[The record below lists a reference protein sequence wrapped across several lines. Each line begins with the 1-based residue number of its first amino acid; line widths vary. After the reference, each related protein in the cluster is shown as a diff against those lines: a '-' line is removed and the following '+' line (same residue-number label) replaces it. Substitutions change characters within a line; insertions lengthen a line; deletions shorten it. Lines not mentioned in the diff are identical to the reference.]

1 MGNKLY
7 FLFTLLL
14 LSGLLSAR
22 AQDSSACNASFTAIP
37 SGSQV
42 YFRAMDSLPGV
53 FHQWNFGDSTQT
65 STGNAMVI
73 HTYSGSGT
81 FIVTQT
87 VTDSVTHCHSS
98 SSQPVYIP
106 GNSPTPT
113 CYVSIN
119 VSGDSST
126 HLYTFVAIPSVPPGA
141 TDTITWTIN
150 GAPAG
155 SGDSLRRHLSAK
167 MYTVCA
173 TISTSLGCR
182 VQSCVTINSPDTV
195 PSMPPPP
202 DSVRPSPPDSVMPS
216 LPDTLLPSPPD
227 SIPPS
232 APDSL
237 LPAGSDSLA
246 KGKFVPAY
254 PNPATSQ
261 ANLAVTLNNTAT
273 IYIRVYNSMGSE
285 ILSTSQSGYPGSNSI
300 IIPVASLP
308 TGIYYVQVQYGNTVL
323 KSKIQKI

>member
-1 MGNKLY
+1 MGNKFY
-7 FLFTLLL
+7 FLFTFLL
-14 LSGLLSAR
+14 LSGLLSVR

-37 SGSQV
+37 SGNQV
-42 YFRAMDSLPGV
+42 YFWAADSLPGV
-53 FHQWNFGDSTQT
+53 LHQWNFGDSTQT
-65 STGNAMVI
+65 STGNAMII
-73 HTYSGSGT
+73 HTYAGSGT

-87 VTDSVTHCHSS
+87 VTDSVRHCHSS

-106 GNSPTPT
+106 GGSPTPT

-126 HLYTFVAIPSVPPGA
+126 HLYTFAAVPSVPPGA
-141 TDTITWTIN
+141 VDTITWTIN
-150 GAPAG
+150 GTPAG
-155 SGDSLRRHLSAK
+155 TGDSLNRHLSAGT
-167 MYTVCA
+167 YTVCA
-173 TISTSLGCR
+173 TISTSLGCM
-182 VQSCVTINSPDTV
+182 VQSCVTVGGLDSIPSV
-195 PSMPPPP
+195 P
-202 DSVRPSPPDSVMPS
+202 PPDSVMPS
-216 LPDTLLPSPPD
+216 PPDTLLPSPPD

-246 KGKFVPAY
+246 KGKFIPAY

-300 IIPVASLP
+300 VIPVASLP